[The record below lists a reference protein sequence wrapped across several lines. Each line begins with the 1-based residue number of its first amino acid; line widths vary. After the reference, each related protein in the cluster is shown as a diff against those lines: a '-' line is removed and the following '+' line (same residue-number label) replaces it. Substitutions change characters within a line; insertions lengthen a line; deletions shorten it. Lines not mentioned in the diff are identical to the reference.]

1 MSISLIGQVG
11 ALSPSLLRA
20 GVVPLLRTLQRGL
33 ASSCAASA
41 AAAAASAQPAD
52 AETASPCSAAAT
64 AATSE
69 LTERQRRLSRQGRS
83 GFDFAAARPQRP
95 EDIPDVVGSVHSIE
109 SFSAVDGPGVR
120 FLVFLQGCGLRCVFC
135 SNPDTW
141 HMARGKLTSSKE
153 LAKKLERVQPYLSQ
167 GDHKGGITLSGGE
180 PLLQPEFTAAVLM
193 EAHTRGLTT
202 CIDTTG
208 QGLKHSHWDKVLP
221 HLDYALFCIKSPI
234 PEKYEWI
241 TKRQIG
247 PALGFVGELEQ
258 RGIPYWLR
266 YVMMPGRTD
275 QPEDVEALVRFCADK
290 RGMQALE
297 LLPYHTL
304 GLAKWEAE
312 GKDYPLAGMPTP
324 SQDEVQRFVDALK
337 AGGVPVL
344 CNKMH
349 LKSEA

>member
-141 HMARGKLTSSKE
+141 HMARGEQRAPTGCWVLGVVLSKPPCS
-153 LAKKLERVQPYLSQ
+153 R
-167 GDHKGGITLSGGE
+167 
-180 PLLQPEFTAAVLM
+180 LQPLQSA
-193 EAHTRGLTT
+193 
-202 CIDTTG
+202 
-208 QGLKHSHWDKVLP
+208 
-221 HLDYALFCIKSPI
+221 
-234 PEKYEWI
+234 
-241 TKRQIG
+241 
-247 PALGFVGELEQ
+247 PALAAQAVGSP
-258 RGIPYWLR
+258 RH
-266 YVMMPGRTD
+266 
-275 QPEDVEALVRFCADK
+275 
-290 RGMQALE
+290 
-297 LLPYHTL
+297 LLSCTY
-304 GLAKWEAE
+304 
-312 GKDYPLAGMPTP
+312 P
-324 SQDEVQRFVDALK
+324 SQPPPCKPAAQA
-337 AGGVPVL
+337 
-344 CNKMH
+344 
-349 LKSEA
+349 S

>member
-1 MSISLIGQVG
+1 MSLSLISQLGP
-11 ALSPSLLRA
+11 LSPSLLRPA
-20 GVVPLLRTLQRGL
+20 AVPLLHALQRGL
-33 ASSCAASA
+33 ASSCAATA
-41 AAAAASAQPAD
+41 AEAASAQPAEAD
-52 AETASPCSAAAT
+52 TAGPSSAAA
-64 AATSE
+64 AAPE
-69 LTERQRRLSRQGRS
+69 PPPLTERQRRLSRQGRG
-83 GFDFAAARPQRP
+83 GFDFATAQPQRP
-95 EDIPDVVGSVHSIE
+95 EDVPDVVGSVHSIE

-153 LAKKLERVQPYLSQ
+153 LAKKLERVKPYLTQ

-234 PEKYEWI
+234 SEKYEWI

-247 PALGFVGELEQ
+247 PALGFVGELER

-266 YVMMPGRTD
+266 YVMMPGKTD

-290 RGMQALE
+290 RSMQALE

-304 GLAKWEAE
+304 GVEKWQAE
-312 GKDYPLAGMPTP
+312 GKEYPLAGMPTP
-324 SQDEVQRFVDALK
+324 SQDEVQRFVEGLK

-349 LKSEA
+349 LKTEA